1 MPVGATGLHR
11 DLTNRLDT
19 YQRLLSHKEPQAIDS
34 PTLQKA
40 FMQHLCTPCEKVM
53 LSNYFQLENWY
64 YDVIISV
71 NRLWTIEIY
80 TVSSGGTCN

>member
-19 YQRLLSHKEPQAIDS
+19 YQRLSDKEPQAIDS